1 MSLAPTTFTVLIGS
15 IGGLLAS
22 VIGFP
27 APFLTGPATI
37 VTILCL
43 MGIKC
48 SVSVIIRNVSFI
60 IIGISIGSSVTPQ
73 LAETAVSWPLT
84 IIGMIA
90 NVLVIII
97 IGRYFFGK
105 LLRLDS
111 NTAFLASCPGLLS
124 FVLSLSEDTKSNT
137 AMISVIQSVRIL
149 TLTLAI
155 PAFIAVLTDFDS
167 QPLSAT
173 MEKISFFNLLF
184 LLITSLL
191 FGVILLQIKVPAAF
205 LLAGMFLSTLG
216 HSLDLTPGIMPHF
229 LATFAFIV
237 LGSLVGSRF
246 SEVKLDLFQATFLKG
261 AAFTVVALL
270 VSIFFSF
277 SVSLLS
283 EYRFIDL
290 LIAFAPG
297 GLETMAAMGAIVK
310 ADTTFVAVHHLARLF
325 LLTALIPLV
334 IKKG

>member
-137 AMISVIQSVRIL
+137 AMISVIQSCLLYTSPSPR
-149 TLTLAI
+149 
-155 PAFIAVLTDFDS
+155 DS
-167 QPLSAT
+167 
-173 MEKISFFNLLF
+173 
-184 LLITSLL
+184 
-191 FGVILLQIKVPAAF
+191 
-205 LLAGMFLSTLG
+205 
-216 HSLDLTPGIMPHF
+216 
-229 LATFAFIV
+229 
-237 LGSLVGSRF
+237 
-246 SEVKLDLFQATFLKG
+246 
-261 AAFTVVALL
+261 
-270 VSIFFSF
+270 
-277 SVSLLS
+277 
-283 EYRFIDL
+283 
-290 LIAFAPG
+290 
-297 GLETMAAMGAIVK
+297 
-310 ADTTFVAVHHLARLF
+310 
-325 LLTALIPLV
+325 
-334 IKKG
+334 